1 MNTKPN
7 RRPIIA
13 IIVILLIAAA
23 AAGYWYFYV
32 RPATVSG
39 ALTASGTVET
49 TEISIAPEVSG
60 KILEVDVQEGDAVKA
75 GDVLF
80 KLDDTLLKAQRV

>member
-1 MNTKPN
+1 MTN
-7 RRPIIA
+7 RILRI

-23 AAGYWYFYV
+23 VAGYWYFYM
-32 RPATVSG
+32 RPAALASG